1 MEKIIGILDEQVEYA
16 ERLKNY
22 INENKE
28 IGCFAVVFQR
38 SQEVLDFCERKK
50 LSCLVMGEKQQE
62 QVEQMMDQLSY
73 GIKFW
78 VITEEL
84 SSSIKN
90 ENFHMVFRYQK
101 AKEMI
106 RQILL
111 SETTKI
117 ESLSMLYT
125 VFSPENNQIAFVY
138 AKKLIE
144 KLAGQGKVLFL
155 FWDSFFGYG
164 REENGEKIS
173 ISELLYLIRK
183 DKVQARKLFEKL
195 PNKNGVEYF
204 CGPDYCTDLWQYSVE
219 EMQQLICC
227 CQEYGGYQYIIF
239 LAGMFHEG
247 VVAILNQSSKIYLI
261 SSETEEG
268 ERRKKEFYRQM
279 KYAGEQGILSKLTEV
294 IEG

>member
-1 MEKIIGILDEQVEYA
+1 MKILKRSGALEKIIGILDEQVEYA

-28 IGCFAVVFQR
+28 IGCFAVVFQQ

-50 LSCLVMGEKQQE
+50 LSCLVMGEQQQE
-62 QVEQMMDQLSY
+62 KIEQITEQLSY

-78 VITEEL
+78 VLTEEQ
-84 SSSIKN
+84 SSFIKN
-90 ENFHMVFRYQK
+90 ENFHIVFRYQK
-101 AKEMI
+101 AKEII

-138 AKKLIE
+138 SKKLIE

-164 REENGEKIS
+164 IGI
-173 ISELLYLIRK
+173 
-183 DKVQARKLFEKL
+183 
-195 PNKNGVEYF
+195 
-204 CGPDYCTDLWQYSVE
+204 
-219 EMQQLICC
+219 
-227 CQEYGGYQYIIF
+227 
-239 LAGMFHEG
+239 
-247 VVAILNQSSKIYLI
+247 LI
-261 SSETEEG
+261 SS
-268 ERRKKEFYRQM
+268 
-279 KYAGEQGILSKLTEV
+279 LS
-294 IEG
+294 

>member
-28 IGCFAVVFQR
+28 IGCFAVVFQQ

-50 LSCLVMGEKQQE
+50 LSCLIMGEEQQE

-84 SSSIKN
+84 ASSIKN

-125 VFSPENNQIAFVY
+125 VFSPENNQLAFVY

-144 KLAGQGKVLFL
+144 KLVGQGKILFL